1 MNKYP
6 KRGGDC
12 EHTMDCMWGVD
23 GWCDRPTDSKCEI
36 QKMDEA
42 KAEEAKKTAKEDA
55 LCRLVKLGDMMGDG
69 FHHEPGGEWIEK
81 EYRRAMK
88 QAGIAP
94 PRQRTDASEIN
105 EFMDRRTKEEKCT
118 CGGALTQSRSG
129 SFRAKC
135 AECGKLWQLGGKK
148 R

>member
-1 MNKYP
+1 MSKYP

-12 EHTMDCMWGVD
+12 EYTMDCPWGVD
-23 GWCDRPTDSKCEI
+23 GWCDRLPDSKCEI

-42 KAEEAKKTAKEDA
+42 RAAEVAEAGKENA
-55 LCRLVKLGDMMGDG
+55 LQRLVKLGDMMGDG
-69 FHHEPGGEWIEK
+69 LHNEPGGEWITK
-81 EYRRAMK
+81 EYRNAMK

-94 PRQRTDASEIN
+94 PRQRSDPASIN
-105 EFMDRRTKEEKCT
+105 EFMARRVTTEKCT
-118 CGGALTQSRSG
+118 CGGSLAQTRSG

-135 AECGKLWQLGGKK
+135 AACEKVWQLGGKK

>member
-1 MNKYP
+1 MKEYP

-12 EHTMDCMWGVD
+12 EYTEDCMWGVD
-23 GWCDRPTDSKCEI
+23 GWCDRPSGNKCEI

-42 KAEEAKKTAKEDA
+42 KAEDADAAAKEDA
-55 LCRLVKLGDMMGDG
+55 LRRLVKLGDMMGDG
-69 FHHEPGGEWIEK
+69 LHLEPGGAWIEK

-88 QAGIAP
+88 QAGIEP
-94 PRQRTDASEIN
+94 PRHRADPSEIN
-105 EFMDRRTKEEKCT
+105 EFMARRVAAEKCT
-118 CGGALTQSRSG
+118 CGGALAQSRSG

>member
-1 MNKYP
+1 VNKYP

-12 EHTMDCMWGVD
+12 EHTMDCMWGAD
-23 GWCDRPTDSKCEI
+23 GWCDRLEGSKCEI

-42 KAEEAKKTAKEDA
+42 RAAEAKKEDA
-55 LCRLVKLGDMMGDG
+55 LRRLVKLGDMMGDG
-69 FHHEPGGEWIEK
+69 LHHEPGGEWIEK

-88 QAGIAP
+88 QAGIAS
-94 PRQRTDASEIN
+94 PRKRSDPSSVN
-105 EFMDRRTKEEKCT
+105 EFMERRVAEEKCT
-118 CGGALTQSRSG
+118 CGSPLKQTRSG

-135 AECGKLWQLGGKK
+135 VECGKVWQLGGKK